1 MICAHLRPKRTFAI
15 PRAVPARGRGGPR
28 PGSACPERSRGGP
41 PPGNLNAYKHGRT
54 SRQHRRLLQLI
65 ARDPEAHQLLL
76 DIARRNRRRQQQ
88 ARREAVRLL
97 DEIASRVR
105 DRAIDDAADFYEIDR
120 RIPPPAYSGAPPND
134 RYTEKRPYALSAA
147 PVTTRR
153 SAAAIR
159 SLL

>member
-1 MICAHLRPKRTFAI
+1 M
-15 PRAVPARGRGGPR
+15 PRAAPARGRGGPR

-76 DIARRNRRRQQQ
+76 SIARRNRRRQRQ

-97 DEIASRVR
+97 DEIAYRVR
-105 DRAIDDAADFYEIDR
+105 DRALAEAEEIYENNR
-120 RIPPPAYSGAPPND
+120 RIPPPAYSGAPTND
-134 RYTEKRPYALSAA
+134 GLP
-147 PVTTRR
+147 
-153 SAAAIR
+153 
-159 SLL
+159 